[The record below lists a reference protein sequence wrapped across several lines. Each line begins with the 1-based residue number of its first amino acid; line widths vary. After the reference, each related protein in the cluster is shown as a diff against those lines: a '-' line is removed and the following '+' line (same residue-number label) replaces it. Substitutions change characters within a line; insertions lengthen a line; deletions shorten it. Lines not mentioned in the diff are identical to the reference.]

1 MKMGL
6 PRPGWCGKRSR
17 GDGAVKSRRVGTGLF
32 GDTAARGG
40 TRRPRGSW
48 SGPLGASSG
57 PPAAPRAR
65 PRWKPVPVTA
75 AVQKPPATAEA
86 VPCRAGLCRSAP
98 RSARRPRQHRF
109 PPPASPP
116 ESPHCPP
123 KPDFVWRVLRLGER
137 VDWWIFLVIFYFRAL
152 SLRAGNGR

>member
-40 TRRPRGSW
+40 TRRPRGSR
-48 SGPLGASSG
+48 SGPLGAGSG

-86 VPCRAGLCRSAP
+86 VPCRAGLCRCVPFRTAQRPPTPAAP
-98 RSARRPRQHRF
+98 R
-109 PPPASPP
+109 PPAGFTPRVPSLPP
-116 ESPHCPP
+116 
-123 KPDFVWRVLRLGER
+123 
-137 VDWWIFLVIFYFRAL
+137 
-152 SLRAGNGR
+152 